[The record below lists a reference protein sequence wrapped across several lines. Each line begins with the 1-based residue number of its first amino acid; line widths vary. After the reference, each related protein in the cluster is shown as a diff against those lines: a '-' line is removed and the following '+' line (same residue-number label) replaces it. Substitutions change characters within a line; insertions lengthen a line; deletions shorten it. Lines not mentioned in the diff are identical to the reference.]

1 MAISLNKEGECM
13 NEISTKIYSA
23 LKELGY
29 DIVEIEGKEL
39 YHRNGSYYRLTYIEA
54 FRAYVIEYASSYEE
68 AKNNLFEDG
77 DTYSIDLEESEFI
90 EKLKADLLKYYC

>member
-13 NEISTKIYSA
+13 NDIRTKIYSA
-23 LKELGY
+23 FKELGY
-29 DIVEIEGKEL
+29 DIVEIEGKKL

-54 FRAYVIEYASSYEE
+54 FRAYVIEYANSYEE
-68 AKNNLFEDG
+68 AKNNVFEDG

-90 EKLKADLLKYYC
+90 EKLKSDLLKYYC